1 MALFIHAVLGEDAAQ
16 IRLAG
21 FGGSVGLLAPPSG
34 QLFAAHGH
42 AGAIAADIHHR
53 RVAPGGL
60 SWAFLPGLRLL
71 SHPLGHA
78 LDLPGRDMDAAGFC
92 QMLFRLWVARFIGA
106 LQTHQPG
113 QSGRVT
119 DLQTQGGVGWKVAL
133 LLAGMIVVVARQ
145 FKRPEQALHLQT
157 MPAPALLAGLKMA
170 VRTNSSSS
178 CTNWPCGAWPAK
190 RAINCWIS
198 SSWARRTWGARSFF

>member
-60 SWAFLPGLRLL
+60 SWSFLPGLRLL

-119 DLQTQGGVGWKVAL
+119 DLQTQGGVGWKVA
-133 LLAGMIVVVARQ
+133 
-145 FKRPEQALHLQT
+145 
-157 MPAPALLAGLKMA
+157 

-198 SSWARRTWGARSFF
+198 SSWARRTWGARSFFLKPAAISSRVFCTSNWAYCSDR